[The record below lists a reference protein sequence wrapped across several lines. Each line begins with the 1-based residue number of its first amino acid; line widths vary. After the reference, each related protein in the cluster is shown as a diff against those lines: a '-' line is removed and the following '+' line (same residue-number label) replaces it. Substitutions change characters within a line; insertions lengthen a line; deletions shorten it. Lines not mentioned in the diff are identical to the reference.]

1 MAQPSEVCVMVKE
14 EKAIILDF
22 LPTGYSGRRHPE
34 PVAQAIGRNFTLL
47 ELVPKDG
54 ATVKPDEEVY
64 IGDGPRDKI
73 RFIKGQLEYNRLTN
87 FAKSLIP
94 QIVEKIIKEEES
106 RFVSFFNT
114 AGTVTPRLHQIEL
127 LPGIGKKHV
136 MDLLDE
142 RRKKPFESFAE
153 IFQRVRLFPDP
164 AKAIIK
170 RILME
175 IENDEKYYL
184 FVPPKRKMFA

>member
-1 MAQPSEVCVMVKE
+1 MVKE
-14 EKAIILDF
+14 ENCIILDF
-22 LPTGYSGRRHPE
+22 LPSGYPGRRHAE

-47 ELVPKDG
+47 EVVPKDG
-54 ATVKPDEEVY
+54 VTLKPDEEVY

-73 RFIKGQLEYNRLTN
+73 RFIKGQVEYSRLTN

-94 QIVEKIIKEEES
+94 QIVEKIVKEDEK
-106 RFVSFFNT
+106 RFVNFFNT
-114 AGTVTPRLHQIEL
+114 AGTVTPRMHQIEL
-127 LPGIGKKHV
+127 LPGLGKKHV

-142 RRKKPFESFAE
+142 RRKKPFETLAE

-164 AKAIIK
+164 TKTIIK
-170 RILME
+170 RIMME

-184 FVPPKRKMFA
+184 FAPPKRRMIA